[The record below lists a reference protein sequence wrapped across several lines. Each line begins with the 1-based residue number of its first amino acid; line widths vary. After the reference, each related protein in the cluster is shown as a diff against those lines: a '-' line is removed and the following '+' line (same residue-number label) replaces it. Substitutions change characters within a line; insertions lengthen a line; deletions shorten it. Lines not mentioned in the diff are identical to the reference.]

1 MRNNILNRLCAVLIA
16 VLVGS
21 SAMAQVQV
29 TSKIDSLQMLIGQQT
44 KIRLEVTLN
53 KSQKAI

>member
-1 MRNNILNRLCAVLIA
+1 MLIA